1 MADESTTPS
10 TPSLAP
16 WQIHNRFVDIVRSDA
31 CPILDLIPSYDRFR
45 FDLNQSENTIVMYV
59 GEYGDGE
66 IIAHPDGS
74 VTKRIIRDSKIR
86 KAGTIIKV
94 IKPMGGRFRVVAPFS
109 WSVSLR
115 QGISTPMS
123 APIHAL
129 VLMYMHIWILKA
141 GKNNVDLPMPGY
153 QGLYE
158 ALALVRNAIETENM
172 LPVRQRRIPSEV
184 LSAHQLGN
192 IDQEKSTKG
201 DVEMEGA

>member
-1 MADESTTPS
+1 MTDEST

-45 FDLNQSENTIVMYV
+45 FDLNQSKNTVVMYV

-74 VTKRIIRDSKIR
+74 VTKRIIRDSNIR

-94 IKPMGGRFRVVAPFS
+94 IKPMGGQFRAVAPFS
-109 WSVSLR
+109 WSDSLR

-123 APIHAL
+123 APTHAL
-129 VLMYMHIWILKA
+129 VLMYMHIWVLKT
-141 GKNNVDLPMPGY
+141 GKKNVDLPMPEY
-153 QGLYE
+153 QWLYD

-172 LPVRQRRIPSEV
+172 LPIKQRRIPAEV
-184 LSAHQLGN
+184 LSAHQLDN
-192 IDQEKSTKG
+192 ADKDKSTKG
-201 DVEMEGA
+201 DMEMEGA